1 MNTKRAENALIN
13 AKIELKMLKKQ
24 LKRQLGEFK
33 NKETT
38 QKKELVK
45 LMKEGGDPV
54 IIDMKTKSLSNT
66 LGQIRK
72 ISMNQARLDMFSDKI
87 DEAHIQQK
95 IGQNMVQ
102 VSTALKRVT
111 NSMQLEKIEGVMMD
125 LGKQYEDI
133 DVMTSVL
140 DTSTTETTAD
150 TTSPEEIM
158 TLQKKLADEAGLELS
173 NDLQSAGAVE
183 TGPVRNEP
191 SEERLALQAAR
202 LKVMRQHAT

>member
-1 MNTKRAENALIN
+1 MNTRRQENALIN
-13 AKIELKMLKKQ
+13 AKIELRVLKKQ
-24 LKRQLGEFK
+24 LKKQLLEFK
-33 NKETT
+33 GKETA

-45 LMKEGGDPV
+45 MMKEGGDPV

-87 DEAHIQQK
+87 DEAHIQQR
-95 IGQNMVQ
+95 IGSNMVN
-102 VSTALKRVT
+102 VSMALKRVT

-125 LGKQYEDI
+125 LGRQYEDI

-140 DTSTTETTAD
+140 DSSTTETTAD
-150 TTSPEEIM
+150 TTSPEEVL

-173 NDLQSAGAVE
+173 QDLQSAGAVD
-183 TGPVRNEP
+183 TGPVRTGP
-191 SEERLALQAAR
+191 TAKEEDESRLR
-202 LKVMRQHAT
+202 LKALLRDAA